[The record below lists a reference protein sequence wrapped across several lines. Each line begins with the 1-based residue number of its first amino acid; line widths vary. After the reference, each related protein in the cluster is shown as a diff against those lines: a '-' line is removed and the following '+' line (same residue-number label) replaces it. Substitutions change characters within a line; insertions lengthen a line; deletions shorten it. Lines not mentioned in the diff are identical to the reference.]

1 MAALPTIFRWTG
13 ALGASNTG
21 WQDASGNLTNWV
33 NTFDNST
40 SLTPGAGDD
49 EARFDTGMTAS
60 VSGDGSADVLEILN
74 GTPVT
79 VTSGNVDV
87 GNLTQNTSPFG
98 LLIDSGGKLTIA
110 AGAAMS
116 NATITDV
123 IGLSGTG
130 SLEVDLGGGFGTD
143 NLIIG
148 DSAGG
153 SGDVTVNGALAFDVI
168 QGLTIGQQGT
178 GSLDIESGSSM
189 FATTVILGLNDGAV
203 GDLNLDDTIWS
214 GGALT
219 IGASGTGHA
228 TIGHGSTV
236 LLSSML
242 IGANGELDVTGS
254 AGVAGTMSVNLPTL
268 AFGLLDVT
276 GGGVFAV
283 GGTVGAAG
291 AVTVDGGLPL
301 VGVGTVNGNVVLMN
315 GGQVQAT
322 GVIPGSL
329 KINGEISGTGVVAP
343 LMTLE
348 VNGVIDAGVN
358 IAFSASVGAQV
369 GDLVLDV
376 PGGDQGTITGFGL
389 GNTIDISGS
398 VYSSALFT
406 QGTSGAAGTLALSG
420 GTSAPLSLPVFGD
433 YTANNFHAAPGAT
446 DTIVTLVPCFAAGTR
461 IATEPGVIK
470 VEDLRVGDRARCL
483 FDGWAPIVWIGYRS
497 VDCRRHPDPEKVW
510 PVRVRASAIA
520 EGTPFHDL
528 YLSPDHA
535 LYLDGVLIPVRCL
548 IDHHGI
554 EQVKLDQILYYHI
567 ELSRHDVVLAEGL
580 PAESYLD
587 TGDRRNFANGGRA
600 VSLHP
605 NFAVCA
611 REAGSCAPLIV
622 TGRPL
627 TLAREKL
634 RARARLGG
642 IGLPLAER
650 ITEKCIE
657 DKTSPMGT
665 YISSIGS
672 ARTFL

>member
-1 MAALPTIFRWTG
+1 VALPTIYRWTG
-13 ALGASNTG
+13 ALGSSNTD
-21 WQDASGNLTNWV
+21 WQGASGTLTNWV

-49 EARFDTGMTAS
+49 EARFDTGTAAS
-60 VSGDGSADVLEILN
+60 VSGGGRADVLEILN

-79 VTSGNVDV
+79 VTSGNIGV

-98 LLIDSGGKLTIA
+98 LLIDSGGRLTIA

-116 NATITDV
+116 NDTITDV

-130 SLEVDLGGGFGTD
+130 SLEVDPGGGFGTD

-178 GSLDIESGSSM
+178 GRLDIESGSSM
-189 FATTVILGLNDGAV
+189 FASTVIVGLNEGAA
-203 GDLNLDDTIWS
+203 GDLNLDDTIWG

-219 IGASGTGHA
+219 IGAAGGGHVA
-228 TIGHGSTV
+228 IGHGSTV
-236 LLSSML
+236 LLSSMI

-254 AGVAGTMSVNLPTL
+254 AGVAGIMSVNLPTI

-276 GGGVFAV
+276 GGGVFVV
-283 GGTVGAAG
+283 GDTAGAAG
-291 AVTVDGGLPL
+291 AITVNGGLPL
-301 VGVGTVNGNVVLMN
+301 VGVGTVNGNVVLEN

-322 GVIPGSL
+322 GVIPGAL
-329 KINGEISGTGVVAP
+329 KINGEISGTGAIAP

-348 VNGVIDAGVN
+348 VNGVIDTGVN
-358 IAFSASVGAQV
+358 IAFSAPVAAQV

-389 GNTIDISGS
+389 GNTIDIAGS

-433 YTANNFHAAPGAT
+433 YTANDFLATPGAT

-461 IATEPGVIK
+461 IAIERGDVR

-483 FDGWAPIVWIGYRS
+483 FDGWAPIVWIGYRG
-497 VDCRRHPDPEKVW
+497 VDCRRHPEPEKVW
-510 PVRVRASAIA
+510 PVRVRASAIS
-520 EGTPFHDL
+520 EGTPFRDL

-535 LYLDGVLIPVRCL
+535 LFLDGVLIPVRCL

-554 EQVKLDQILYYHI
+554 EQVKLDQIFYYHV
-567 ELSRHDVVLAEGL
+567 ELARHDVVLAEGL

-587 TGDRRNFANGGRA
+587 TGDRRNFANGGPA
-600 VSLHP
+600 VSLRP
-605 NFAVCA
+605 DFACYA
-611 REAGSCAPLIV
+611 REASSCARLIV

-627 TLAREKL
+627 TLARDKL
-634 RARARLGG
+634 RTRARSGA
-642 IGLPLAER
+642 IALPLAEAGEHAPHR
-650 ITEKCIE
+650 
-657 DKTSPMGT
+657 SRSGL
-665 YISSIGS
+665 YSG
-672 ARTFL
+672 ALRG

>member
-1 MAALPTIFRWTG
+1 VAALPTIYRWTG
-13 ALGASNTG
+13 ALGASNTD
-21 WQDASGNLTNWV
+21 WQGASGTLTNWV

-49 EARFDTGMTAS
+49 EARFDTGTAAS

-79 VTSGNVDV
+79 ISGNVSV
-87 GNLTQNTSPFG
+87 GALIQNTSPFG
-98 LLIDSGGKLTIA
+98 LLIDSGGQLTIA
-110 AGAAMS
+110 AGAGMT
-116 NATITDV
+116 NNTITDV

-130 SLEVDLGGGFGTD
+130 SLEVDQGGGFGTD

-148 DSAGG
+148 DSSGG
-153 SGDVTVNGALAFDVI
+153 SGDVAVSGALAFDI
-168 QGLTIGQQGT
+168 FQALTIGQMGA
-178 GSLDIESGSSM
+178 GSLEIVSGSTM
-189 FATTVILGLNDGAV
+189 FASTVIVGLNEGAV
-203 GDLNLDDTIWS
+203 GTMNMDDSTWG

-219 IGASGTGHA
+219 IGAAGDGHV

-236 LLSSML
+236 LLSSMI

-283 GGTVGAAG
+283 GGTAGAAG
-291 AVTVDGGLPL
+291 AVTVNGGLPL
-301 VGVGTVNGNVVLMN
+301 VGVGTVNGNVVLQN

-322 GVIPGSL
+322 GVIPGAL
-329 KINGEISGTGVVAP
+329 KINGEISGTGAIAP

-348 VNGVIDAGVN
+348 ANGVIDAGVN

-376 PGGDQGTITGFGL
+376 PGGDQGTVTGFGQ
-389 GNTIDISGS
+389 GNTIDIAGS

-406 QGTSGAAGTLALSG
+406 QGTSGAAGTLTLSG
-420 GTSAPLSLPVFGD
+420 GTLASLSLPVFGD
-433 YTANNFHAAPGAT
+433 YTANNFLATPEAT

-461 IATEPGVIK
+461 IATERGDVR
-470 VEDLRVGDRARCL
+470 VEDLRIGDRARCL
-483 FDGWAPIVWIGYRS
+483 FGGWAPIVWIGYRS

-510 PVRVRASAIA
+510 PVRVSACAIA
-520 EGTPFHDL
+520 EGMPFRDL

-535 LYLDGVLIPVRCL
+535 LFLDGVLIPVRHL
-548 IDHHGI
+548 IDHLGI
-554 EQVKLDQILYYHI
+554 QQVKMDQIFYYHI
-567 ELSRHDVVLAEGL
+567 ELARHDVVLAEGL
-580 PAESYLD
+580 PAEAYLE
-587 TGDRRNFANGGRA
+587 TGDRRNFANGGCA

-605 NFAVCA
+605 NFACYA

-627 TLAREKL
+627 ALARAKL
-634 RARARLGG
+634 RARSHRGALALPMAEAPARAA
-642 IGLPLAER
+642 GLAVASR
-650 ITEKCIE
+650 
-657 DKTSPMGT
+657 
-665 YISSIGS
+665 
-672 ARTFL
+672 